1 MPSTP
6 APHPAGRSA
15 APQPAAPPPKIL
27 VVDDEPEVR
36 AAVEDGLSVEGYA
49 VRGASDGLAA
59 LSEVATWQPDAI
71 VLDVMMPVLDGLA
84 VCRRL
89 RALDDRT
96 PILVLTA
103 LDSVSERVDGLDAG
117 ADDYLVKPFALDELV
132 ARVRALLRRAS
143 AAAADDTSL
152 SFADLVVDPVTRT
165 GHRGGRPLE
174 FSRTEWALLEL
185 LLLHPGQVMPRELIL
200 ERVWGRDFGPDSNS
214 LAVYVGY
221 LRRKLEADGEPR
233 LVHTVH
239 GVGYRL
245 DEPDQPGG
253 ETGTERNGR
262 TRRPRRGGRTGRA

>member
-1 MPSTP
+1 MSMPLSKPPAPGTTP
-6 APHPAGRSA
+6 APR
-15 APQPAAPPPKIL
+15 IL

-36 AAVEDGLSVEGYA
+36 AAVEDGLAVEGYA
-49 VRGASDGLAA
+49 VRGAADGLAA
-59 LSEVATWQPDAI
+59 LSEIAAWQPDAV

-103 LDSVSERVDGLDAG
+103 LDSVSDRVDGLDAG

-132 ARVRALLRRAS
+132 ARIRALLRRAS
-143 AAAADDTSL
+143 LSAVEDTSL
-152 SFADLVVDPVTRT
+152 GFDDLVVDPVTRS
-165 GHRGGRPLE
+165 GHRAGRPVE

-185 LLLHPGQVMPRELIL
+185 LLLHPGQVLPREMIL

-214 LAVYVGY
+214 LAVYIGY
-221 LRRKLEADGEPR
+221 LRRKLEAGGEPR

-239 GVGYRL
+239 GIGYRL
-245 DEPDQPGG
+245 DHAE
-253 ETGTERNGR
+253 GR
-262 TRRPRRGGRTGRA
+262 

>member
-1 MPSTP
+1 MPHQPPKPP
-6 APHPAGRSA
+6 AP
-15 APQPAAPPPKIL
+15 APRIL

-36 AAVEDGLSVEGYA
+36 AAVEDGLAVEGYT
-49 VRGASDGLAA
+49 VRGAADGLAA
-59 LSEVATWQPDAI
+59 LSEVAAWQPDAL

-117 ADDYLVKPFALDELV
+117 ADDYLVKPFALDELL
-132 ARVRALLRRAS
+132 ARLRALLRRA
-143 AAAADDTSL
+143 AATTADDDTTL
-152 SFADLVVDPVTRT
+152 AFDDLVVDPHTRS
-165 GHRGGRPLE
+165 GHRAGRPLE

-185 LLLHPGQVMPRELIL
+185 LLLHPGQVMPREVIL

-221 LRRKLEADGEPR
+221 LRRKLEAGGEPR
-233 LVHTVH
+233 IVHTVH

-245 DEPDQPGG
+245 
-253 ETGTERNGR
+253 GR
-262 TRRPRRGGRTGRA
+262 PEEA

>member
-1 MPSTP
+1 MTMPLPPPPQPGATP
-6 APHPAGRSA
+6 A
-15 APQPAAPPPKIL
+15 PKIL

-36 AAVEDGLSVEGYA
+36 AAVADGLAVEGYA
-49 VRGASDGLAA
+49 VRGAADGLAA
-59 LSEVATWQPDAI
+59 LSEVAAWQPDAL

-89 RALDDRT
+89 RAVDDRT

-143 AAAADDTSL
+143 VSAAEDTRL
-152 SFADLVVDPVTRT
+152 SFGDLVVDPLTRS
-165 GHRGGRPLE
+165 GHRAGRPLE

-185 LLLHPGQVMPRELIL
+185 LLLHPGQVLPREMIL
-200 ERVWGRDFGPDSNS
+200 ERVWGHDFGPDSNS
-214 LAVYVGY
+214 LAVYIGY
-221 LRRKLEADGEPR
+221 LRRKLEAGGEPR

-245 DEPDQPGG
+245 DHPEV
-253 ETGTERNGR
+253 R
-262 TRRPRRGGRTGRA
+262 